1 MYVGGGVLLASS
13 RCVLRKFGYPQKTRV
28 LSFGTSPIGAYIKA
42 IVPKTADLNERDH
55 VVCQVY
61 IQNY

>member
-1 MYVGGGVLLASS
+1 M
-13 RCVLRKFGYPQKTRV
+13 RV
-28 LSFGTSPIGAYIKA
+28 LPFGTSPIGAYIKA